1 MKVKILTGLCGC
13 VISSMSFADCPKSMN
28 TETMMEC
35 IMIEGSGA
43 NYQEWLEKFNE
54 NLSVSEPAPEISP
67 ITGTDIRSIKP
78 AAGTH
83 TD

>member
-1 MKVKILTGLCGC
+1 
-13 VISSMSFADCPKSMN
+13 
-28 TETMMEC
+28 
-35 IMIEGSGA
+35 MIEGSGA